1 MSTTLRV
8 AELDFDLIKENL
20 KEFLRSKPEFTDYEF
35 EGSALSVLIDLL
47 SYNTHYNA
55 VIGNMLLQELYLDT
69 AVKRQSL
76 ALIAKRLGY
85 LPRSY
90 RAPKAVVTL
99 EVFPFDQPDVL
110 TLGRNAKFSTRIT
123 STENAFFSTRDA
135 VSINRSA
142 EGRYVFE
149 NLELYEGDVTTFR
162 YVVAADPMSQKF
174 EIPSKLVDTS
184 LIRVYVQDSIS
195 GTLIEEW
202 KNYSSLIDVTAQTKA
217 FFVKLNENLNYEVYF
232 GDDVIGKSVVSGNVV
247 IIDYVATNGPIA
259 NGASSFSFN
268 DTVNGY
274 SVNTVTTV
282 TAAFGGALPES
293 LDSIRRNAQN
303 NVLLQNRAVTES
315 DYIAIVNQI
324 VPVETIAV
332 YGGETMTPPEYG
344 KVFISAK
351 QVGTTTPL
359 STTQKEAIIREVKK
373 RSVLSLVHEFIDPSY
388 TYLVIDSAVKYDPT
402 KTSMTADAVKT
413 MIFNQIKTYG
423 VENLNQFNSAF
434 EYSDLVA
441 FIDDIDRSIMS
452 NDTNIRMKKTTNFIY
467 NTNSVYEFDFNVEL
481 KPSNSR
487 EQTIT
492 SNGFRTQ
499 DYPDTDVFVQ
509 DVDGVIQLYI
519 IQFNQKVVVVENAGT
534 VDYST
539 GHIVF
544 NMNAYTS
551 ASTLLSIEVV
561 PSNRNILPSRNNIIT
576 LADQDISLRIQAV

>member
-1 MSTTLRV
+1 MATTLRV

-69 AVKRQSL
+69 AVKKQSL

-90 RAPKAVVTL
+90 TAAKAVVTL
-99 EVFPFDQPDVL
+99 EVFPYDQPDVL
-110 TLGRNAKFSTRIT
+110 TLGRNSKFSTRIT
-123 STENAFFSTRDA
+123 ATENAFFSTRDA
-135 VSINRSA
+135 VTINRSA
-142 EGRYVFE
+142 TGRYLFE
-149 NLELYEGDVTTFR
+149 NLEIYEGDVTTFR
-162 YVVAADPMSQKF
+162 YVVGDPLSQKF

-184 LIRVYVQDSIS
+184 LVRVYVQDSIS

-202 KNYSSLIDVTAQTKA
+202 KNYNTLIDVTATTKA
-217 FFVKLNENLNYEVYF
+217 FFVKLNESLNYEIYF
-232 GDDVIGKSVVSGNVV
+232 GDDVVGKSVTSGNVV
-247 IIDYVATNGPIA
+247 IIDYVTTNGPIA

-293 LDSIRRNAQN
+293 NDSIRRNAQN

-324 VPVETIAV
+324 VPVETVAV

-351 QVGTTTPL
+351 QIGTTVPL
-359 STTQKEAIIREVKK
+359 SETQKADIIREIKK

-388 TYLVIDSAVKYDPT
+388 TYMIVDSVVKYDPA
-402 KTSMTADAVKT
+402 KTSMSPDALKT
-413 MIFNQIKTYG
+413 LIFNRVKAYATQ
-423 VENLNQFNSAF
+423 NLNQFNSAF

-441 FIDDIDRSIMS
+441 YIDDIDRSIMS
-452 NDTNIRMKKTTNFIY
+452 NDTNIKLKKEASIIY
-467 NTNSVYEFDFNVEL
+467 AANSIYTYDFNVEI

-492 SNGFRTQ
+492 SSAFRVTE
-499 DYPDTDVFVQ
+499 YPDID
-509 DVDGVIQLYI
+509 LYI
-519 IQFNQKVVVVENAGT
+519 QDSNGIIQFYQVAFNQKVVVVENAGT
-534 VDYST
+534 VDYTT
-539 GHIVF
+539 GHIAF
-544 NMNAYTS
+544 NMNAYSS
-551 ASTLLSIEVV
+551 ANTQLSIEVV
-561 PSNRNILPSRNNIIT
+561 PSNRNVLPSRNNIIT
-576 LADQDISLRIQAV
+576 LADQDIGLKIQAK

>member
-1 MSTTLRV
+1 MATTLRV

-20 KEFLRSKPEFTDYEF
+20 KEFLRAKPEFTDYEF

-69 AVKRQSL
+69 AVKKQSL

-135 VSINRSA
+135 VSINRSTD
-142 EGRYVFE
+142 GRYVFE

-162 YVVAADPMSQKF
+162 YVVGDPLSQKF
-174 EIPSKLVDTS
+174 EIPSQLVDTT
-184 LIRVYVQDSIS
+184 LIRVYVQDSVS

-202 KNYSSLIDVTAQTKA
+202 KNYNTLIDVTASTKA
-217 FFVKLNENLNYEVYF
+217 FFVKLNENLNYEIYF
-232 GDDVIGKSVVSGNVV
+232 GDDVVGKSVVAGNVV
-247 IIDYVATNGPIA
+247 IIDYVTTNGPIA

-274 SVNTVTTV
+274 AVNTVTTV
-282 TAAFGGALPES
+282 TAAYGGALPES
-293 LDSIRRNAQN
+293 ADSIRRNAQN

-359 STTQKEAIIREVKK
+359 STTQKADIIREIKK
-373 RSVLSLVHEFIDPSY
+373 RAVLSLVHEFIDPSY
-388 TYLVIDSAVKYDPT
+388 TYLIIDSAVKYDPT
-402 KTSMTADAVKT
+402 KTSMSADAVKT
-413 MIFNQIKTYG
+413 LILNQIKTYRT
-423 VENLNQFNSAF
+423 ENLNRFNSAF

-441 FIDDIDRSIMS
+441 YIDDIDRSIMS
-452 NDTNIRMKKTTNFIY
+452 NDTNIRMKKYVDFVY
-467 NTNSVYEFDFNVEL
+467 AANSSYTFDFNIEL

-492 SNGFRTQ
+492 SNAFRISE
-499 DYPDTDVFVQ
+499 YPDVDVFVQ
-509 DVDGVIQLYI
+509 DVDGI
-519 IQFNQKVVVVENAGT
+519 IQFYQVLFNQKVVLVENAGT
-534 VDYST
+534 VDYAT
-539 GHIVF
+539 GHITITLT
-544 NMNAYTS
+544 AYSS
-551 ASTLLSIEVV
+551 ASTQLSIEVV

>member
-1 MSTTLRV
+1 MATTLRV

-20 KEFLRSKPEFTDYEF
+20 KEFLRGKPEFTDYEF

-90 RAPKAVVTL
+90 RAAKAVVTL

-135 VSINRSA
+135 VSVNRSVD
-142 EGRYVFE
+142 GRYVFE

-162 YVVAADPMSQKF
+162 YVVGDPLSQKF
-174 EIPSKLVDTS
+174 EIPSQLVDTS
-184 LIRVYVQDSIS
+184 LLRVYVQDSIS

-202 KNYSSLIDVTAQTKA
+202 KNYNTLIDVTAETKA

-247 IIDYVATNGPIA
+247 IIDYVVTNGPIA

-315 DYIAIVNQI
+315 DYAAIVSQI
-324 VPVETIAV
+324 VPLETVVV
-332 YGGETMTPPEYG
+332 YGGETLTPPQYG

-351 QVGTTTPL
+351 QIGTTTPL
-359 STTQKEAIIREVKK
+359 STAQKEAILLEVKK
-373 RSVLSLVHEFIDPSY
+373 RSVMSLVHEFIDPQY
-388 TYLVIDSAVKYDPT
+388 TYIVIDSQVKYDPT
-402 KTSMTADAVKT
+402 KTSMSSDSLKT
-413 MIFNQIKTYG
+413 LVFNQIKAYG
-423 VENLNQFNSAF
+423 TENLNTFDSTF

-441 FIDDIDRSIMS
+441 YIDDIDRSIMS
-452 NDTNIRMKKTTNFIY
+452 NDTNIRLRKELDFIY
-467 NTNSVYEFDFNVEL
+467 NADAVYTFDFDTPL

-487 EQTIT
+487 EQTIK
-492 SNGFRTQ
+492 SGAFRTA
-499 DYPDTDVFVQ
+499 DYPDTDLYMH
-509 DVDGVIQLYI
+509 DVDGI
-519 IQFNQKVVVVENAGT
+519 IQFYQISFNQKVVVVENAGT
-534 VDYST
+534 CDYTTGMLKININARTST
-539 GHIVF
+539 
-544 NMNAYTS
+544 S
-551 ASTLLSIEVV
+551 EKLSIEVV
-561 PSNRNILPSRNNIIT
+561 PSNRNILPSRNNIVT
-576 LADQDISLRIQAV
+576 LADQDIVLNIVVP

>member
-1 MSTTLRV
+1 MATTLRV

-20 KEFLRSKPEFTDYEF
+20 KEFLRGKPEFTDYEF

-90 RAPKAVVTL
+90 RAAKAVVTL

-135 VSINRSA
+135 VSVNRSVD
-142 EGRYVFE
+142 GRYVFE

-162 YVVAADPMSQKF
+162 YVVGDPLSQKF
-174 EIPSKLVDTS
+174 EIPSQLVDTS
-184 LIRVYVQDSIS
+184 LLRVYVQDSIS

-202 KNYSSLIDVTAQTKA
+202 KNYNTLIDVTAQTKA

-232 GDDVIGKSVVSGNVV
+232 GDDVIGKSVVAGNVI
-247 IIDYVATNGPIA
+247 IIDYVTTNGPIA

-315 DYIAIVNQI
+315 DYIAIINQI

-332 YGGETMTPPEYG
+332 YGGETLTPPEYG

-359 STTQKEAIIREVKK
+359 STTQKADIIREVKK

-402 KTSMTADAVKT
+402 KTSMASDAVKT
-413 MIFNQIKTYG
+413 LIFNQIKAYG
-423 VENLNQFNSAF
+423 SANLNQFNSAF

-441 FIDDIDRSIMS
+441 YIDDIDRSIMS
-452 NDTNIRMKKTTNFIY
+452 NDTNIRMKKTKSFIY

-487 EQTIT
+487 EQTIK
-492 SNGFRTQ
+492 SNGFRIQ

-509 DVDGVIQLYI
+509 DVDGTIQLYI

-539 GHIVF
+539 GHISF

>member
-1 MSTTLRV
+1 MATTLRV

-20 KEFLRSKPEFTDYEF
+20 KEFLRNKPEFTDYEF

-110 TLGRNAKFSTRIT
+110 TLGRNSKFSTRIT
-123 STENAFFSTRDA
+123 TTENAFFSTRDA

-149 NLELYEGDVTTFR
+149 NLDIYEGDVTTFR

-217 FFVKLNENLNYEVYF
+217 FFIKLNENLNYEIYF
-232 GDDVIGKSVVSGNVV
+232 GDDIIGKSVVSGNVV

-359 STTQKEAIIREVKK
+359 STTQKESIIREVKK

-388 TYLVIDSAVKYDPT
+388 TYLVIDSAVKYDAT
-402 KTSMTADAVKT
+402 KTTMTADAVKT
-413 MIFNQIKTYG
+413 LIFNQIKVYG
-423 VENLNQFNSAF
+423 TTNLNQFNSAF

-441 FIDDIDRSIMS
+441 YIDDIDRSIMS
-452 NDTNIRMKKTTNFIY
+452 NDTNIRMKKSTSFIY
-467 NTNSVYEFDFNVEL
+467 NTSSVYEFDFNVEL

-487 EQTIT
+487 EQTIKST
-492 SNGFRTQ
+492 GFRTQ

-519 IQFNQKVVVVENAGT
+519 IQFNQKVVVTDNAGT

-539 GHIVF
+539 GHIRF

-551 ASTLLSIEVV
+551 ASTMLSIEVV
-561 PSNRNILPSRNNIIT
+561 PSDRNILPSRNNIIT
-576 LADQDISLRIQAV
+576 LADQDISLRIQAL

>member
-1 MSTTLRV
+1 MATTLRV

-69 AVKRQSL
+69 AVKKQSL

-90 RAPKAVVTL
+90 TAAKAVVTL
-99 EVFPFDQPDVL
+99 EVFPYDQPDVL
-110 TLGRNAKFSTRIT
+110 TLGRNSKFSTRIT
-123 STENAFFSTRDA
+123 TTENAFFSTRDA
-135 VSINRSA
+135 VTINRSA
-142 EGRYVFE
+142 TGRYLFE
-149 NLELYEGDVTTFR
+149 NLEIYEGDVTTFR
-162 YVVAADPMSQKF
+162 YVVGDPLSQKF

-184 LIRVYVQDSIS
+184 LVRVYVQDSIS

-202 KNYSSLIDVTAQTKA
+202 KNYNTLIDVTATTKA
-217 FFVKLNENLNYEVYF
+217 FFVKLNESLNYEIYF
-232 GDDVIGKSVVSGNVV
+232 GDDVVGKSVTSGNVV
-247 IIDYVATNGPIA
+247 IIDYVTTNGPIA

-293 LDSIRRNAQN
+293 NDSIRRNAQN

-324 VPVETIAV
+324 VPVETVAV

-351 QVGTTTPL
+351 QIGTTVPL
-359 STTQKEAIIREVKK
+359 SETQKADIIREIKK

-388 TYLVIDSAVKYDPT
+388 TYMIVDSVVKYDPA
-402 KTSMTADAVKT
+402 KTSMSPDALKT
-413 MIFNQIKTYG
+413 LIFNRVKAYATQ
-423 VENLNQFNSAF
+423 NLNQFNSAF

-441 FIDDIDRSIMS
+441 YIDDIDRSIMS
-452 NDTNIRMKKTTNFIY
+452 NDTNIKLKKEASIIY
-467 NTNSVYEFDFNVEL
+467 AANSIYTYDFNVEI

-492 SNGFRTQ
+492 SSAFRVTE
-499 DYPDTDVFVQ
+499 YPDID
-509 DVDGVIQLYI
+509 LYI
-519 IQFNQKVVVVENAGT
+519 QDSNGIIQFYQVAFNQKVVVVENAGT
-534 VDYST
+534 VDYTT
-539 GHIVF
+539 GHIAF
-544 NMNAYTS
+544 NMNAYSS
-551 ASTLLSIEVV
+551 ANTQLSIEVV
-561 PSNRNILPSRNNIIT
+561 PSNRNVLPSRNNIIT
-576 LADQDISLRIQAV
+576 LADQDIGLKIQAK

>member
-1 MSTTLRV
+1 MATTLRV

-35 EGSALSVLIDLL
+35 DGSALSVLLDLL

-69 AVKRQSL
+69 AVKKQSL

-85 LPRSY
+85 LPQSY

-123 STENAFFSTRDA
+123 STDNAFFSTRDA
-135 VSINRSA
+135 VTINRSID
-142 EGRYVFE
+142 GRYLFQ
-149 NLELYEGDVTTFR
+149 NLTVYEGDVATFR
-162 YVVAADPMSQKF
+162 YVVGDPMSQKF
-174 EIPSKLVDTS
+174 EIPSKFVDTT
-184 LIRVYVQDSIS
+184 LIRVYVQDSIG
-195 GTLIEEW
+195 GTTVEEW
-202 KNYSSLIDVTAQTKA
+202 KNYSTLIDVTASTKA
-217 FFVKLNENLNYEVYF
+217 FFVKLNENLNYEIYF
-232 GDDVIGKSVVSGNVV
+232 GDDVVGKSVIAGNVV
-247 IIDYVATNGPIA
+247 IIDYVTTNGPIA

-293 LDSIRRNAQN
+293 NDSIRRNAQN

-332 YGGETMTPPEYG
+332 YGGETMTPPSYG
-344 KVFISAK
+344 KVFIAAK
-351 QVGTTTPL
+351 QIGTTTPL
-359 STTQKEAIIREVKK
+359 STTQKEDILREVKK

-388 TYLVIDSAVKYDPT
+388 TYLMIDSNVKYDAN
-402 KTSMTADAVKT
+402 KTSMSSDAIKSL
-413 MIFNQIKTYG
+413 IFNRIKAYG
-423 VENLNQFNSAF
+423 VANLNQFNSSF

-441 FIDDIDRSIMS
+441 YIDSIDRSILS
-452 NDTNIRMKKTTNFIY
+452 NDTNIRMKKSVDFIY
-467 NTNSVYEFDFNVEL
+467 NADNIYTFDFNVEI

-492 SNGFRTQ
+492 SNAFRIQ
-499 DYPDTDVFVQ
+499 DNQDIDLYVQ
-509 DVDGVIQLYI
+509 DVDGI
-519 IQFNQKVVVVENAGT
+519 IQFYQVLSNQKIVVVENAGT
-534 VDYST
+534 VDYTT
-539 GHIVF
+539 GHITI
-544 NMNAYTS
+544 NMDAYTS
-551 ASTLLSIEVV
+551 ASTMLSIDVV

-576 LADQDISLRIQAV
+576 LADQDISLKIQAL

>member
-1 MSTTLRV
+1 MATTLRV

-69 AVKRQSL
+69 AVKKQSL

-90 RAPKAVVTL
+90 TAAKAVVTL
-99 EVFPFDQPDVL
+99 EVFPYDQPDVL
-110 TLGRNAKFSTRIT
+110 TLGRNSKFSTRIT
-123 STENAFFSTRDA
+123 ATENAFFSTRDA
-135 VSINRSA
+135 VTINRSA
-142 EGRYVFE
+142 TGRYLFE
-149 NLELYEGDVTTFR
+149 NLEIYEGDVTTFR
-162 YVVAADPMSQKF
+162 YVVGDPLSQKF

-184 LIRVYVQDSIS
+184 LVRVYVQDSIS

-202 KNYSSLIDVTAQTKA
+202 KNYNTLIDVTATTKA
-217 FFVKLNENLNYEVYF
+217 FFVKLNESLNYEIYF
-232 GDDVIGKSVVSGNVV
+232 GDDVVGKSVTSGNVV
-247 IIDYVATNGPIA
+247 IIDYVTTNGPIA

-293 LDSIRRNAQN
+293 NDSIRRNAQN

-324 VPVETIAV
+324 VPVETVAV

-351 QVGTTTPL
+351 QIGTTVPL
-359 STTQKEAIIREVKK
+359 SETQKVDIIREIKK
-373 RSVLSLVHEFIDPSY
+373 RSVLSLVHEFVDPSY
-388 TYLVIDSAVKYDPT
+388 TYMIVDSVVKYDPT
-402 KTSMTADAVKT
+402 KTSMSPNALKAL
-413 MIFNQIKTYG
+413 IFNRVKSYATQ
-423 VENLNQFNSAF
+423 NLNQFNSAF
-434 EYSDLVA
+434 EYSDLVSY
-441 FIDDIDRSIMS
+441 IDDIDRSIMS
-452 NDTNIRMKKTTNFIY
+452 NDTNIKLKKEASIIY
-467 NTNSVYEFDFNVEL
+467 AANSIYTYDFNVEI

-492 SNGFRTQ
+492 SSAFRVTE
-499 DYPDTDVFVQ
+499 YPDID
-509 DVDGVIQLYI
+509 LYI
-519 IQFNQKVVVVENAGT
+519 QDSNGIIQFYQISFNQKVVVVENAGT
-534 VDYST
+534 VDYTT
-539 GHIVF
+539 GHIAF
-544 NMNAYTS
+544 NMNAYSS
-551 ASTLLSIEVV
+551 ANTQLSIEVV
-561 PSNRNILPSRNNIIT
+561 PSNRNVLPSRNNIIT
-576 LADQDISLRIQAV
+576 LADQDIGLKIQAK

>member
-1 MSTTLRV
+1 MATTLRV

-69 AVKRQSL
+69 AVKKQSL

-90 RAPKAVVTL
+90 TAAKAVVTL
-99 EVFPFDQPDVL
+99 EVFPYDQPDVL
-110 TLGRNAKFSTRIT
+110 TLGRNSKFSTRIT
-123 STENAFFSTRDA
+123 ATENAFFSTRDA
-135 VSINRSA
+135 VTINRSA
-142 EGRYVFE
+142 TGRYLFE
-149 NLELYEGDVTTFR
+149 NLEIYEGDVTTFR
-162 YVVAADPMSQKF
+162 YVVGDPLSQKF

-184 LIRVYVQDSIS
+184 LVRVYVQDSIS

-202 KNYSSLIDVTAQTKA
+202 KNYNTLIDVTATTKA
-217 FFVKLNENLNYEVYF
+217 FFVKLNESLNYEIYF
-232 GDDVIGKSVVSGNVV
+232 GDDVVGKSVTSGNVV
-247 IIDYVATNGPIA
+247 IIDYVTTNGPIA

-293 LDSIRRNAQN
+293 NDSIRRNAQN

-324 VPVETIAV
+324 VPVETVAV

-351 QVGTTTPL
+351 QIGTTVPL
-359 STTQKEAIIREVKK
+359 SETQKADIIREIKK

-388 TYLVIDSAVKYDPT
+388 TYMIVDSVVKYDPA
-402 KTSMTADAVKT
+402 KTSMSPDALKT
-413 MIFNQIKTYG
+413 LIFNRVKAYATQ
-423 VENLNQFNSAF
+423 NLNQFNSAF

-441 FIDDIDRSIMS
+441 YIDSIDRSILS
-452 NDTNIRMKKTTNFIY
+452 NDTNIRMKKSVDFIY
-467 NTNSVYEFDFNVEL
+467 NADNIYTFDFNVEI

-492 SNGFRTQ
+492 SNAFRIQ
-499 DYPDTDVFVQ
+499 DNQDIDLYVQ
-509 DVDGVIQLYI
+509 DVDGI
-519 IQFNQKVVVVENAGT
+519 IQFYQVLSNQKIVVVENAGT
-534 VDYST
+534 VDYTT
-539 GHIVF
+539 GHITI

-551 ASTLLSIEVV
+551 ASTMLSIEVV

-576 LADQDISLRIQAV
+576 LADQDISLRIQAL

>member
-1 MSTTLRV
+1 MATTLRV

-69 AVKRQSL
+69 AVKKQSL

-90 RAPKAVVTL
+90 TAAKAVVTL
-99 EVFPFDQPDVL
+99 EVFPYDQPDVL
-110 TLGRNAKFSTRIT
+110 TLGRNSKFSTRIT

-135 VSINRSA
+135 VTINRSA
-142 EGRYVFE
+142 TGRYLFE
-149 NLELYEGDVTTFR
+149 NLEIYEGDVTTFR
-162 YVVAADPMSQKF
+162 YVVGDPLSQKF

-184 LIRVYVQDSIS
+184 LVRVYVQDSIS

-202 KNYSSLIDVTAQTKA
+202 KNYNTLIDVTATTKA
-217 FFVKLNENLNYEVYF
+217 FFVKLNESLNYEIYF
-232 GDDVIGKSVVSGNVV
+232 GDDVVGKSVTSGNVV
-247 IIDYVATNGPIA
+247 IIDYVTTNGPIA

-293 LDSIRRNAQN
+293 NDSIRRNAQN

-324 VPVETIAV
+324 VPVETVAV

-351 QVGTTTPL
+351 QIGTTVPL
-359 STTQKEAIIREVKK
+359 SETQKADIIREIKK

-388 TYLVIDSAVKYDPT
+388 TYMIVDSVVKYDPA
-402 KTSMTADAVKT
+402 KTSMSPDALKT
-413 MIFNQIKTYG
+413 LIFNRVKAYATQ
-423 VENLNQFNSAF
+423 NLNQFNSAF

-441 FIDDIDRSIMS
+441 YIDDIDRSIMS
-452 NDTNIRMKKTTNFIY
+452 NDTNIKLKKEASIIY
-467 NTNSVYEFDFNVEL
+467 AANSIYTYDFNVEI

-492 SNGFRTQ
+492 SSAFRVTE
-499 DYPDTDVFVQ
+499 YPDID
-509 DVDGVIQLYI
+509 LYI
-519 IQFNQKVVVVENAGT
+519 QDSNGIIQFYQVAFNQKVVVVENAGT
-534 VDYST
+534 VDYTT
-539 GHIVF
+539 GHIAF
-544 NMNAYTS
+544 NMNAYSS
-551 ASTLLSIEVV
+551 ANTQLSIEVV
-561 PSNRNILPSRNNIIT
+561 PSNRNVLPSRNNIIT
-576 LADQDISLRIQAV
+576 LTDQDIGLKIQAK